1 MLQCK
6 FGLLGLLLLV
16 KFLMKRRIG
25 HLNVKLEVVALL
37 ILLCPFAYTKKPNFV
52 CSTTK
57 LLEQL
62 ARFCGS
68 NVSGIG
74 TLMWGII
81 LSGV

>member
-57 LLEQL
+57 LQPYEKLVKL
-62 ARFCGS
+62 S
-68 NVSGIG
+68 LKNVSHNIYY
-74 TLMWGII
+74 
-81 LSGV
+81 V